1 MALNSEDVRWKW
13 NLRCNTLALSDLKS
27 QGEGRFHPPGD
38 ASLRDLRNVI
48 EDMTEK
54 SERAEAS
61 RAHVEEGSLY
71 LESGEKGGLLRYGV
85 TCGKSKCSGL

>member
-48 EDMTEK
+48 KDMTEK
-54 SERAEAS
+54 SERHQEPMLKRGPYVWNRERRVAS
-61 RAHVEEGSLY
+61 
-71 LESGEKGGLLRYGV
+71 
-85 TCGKSKCSGL
+85 